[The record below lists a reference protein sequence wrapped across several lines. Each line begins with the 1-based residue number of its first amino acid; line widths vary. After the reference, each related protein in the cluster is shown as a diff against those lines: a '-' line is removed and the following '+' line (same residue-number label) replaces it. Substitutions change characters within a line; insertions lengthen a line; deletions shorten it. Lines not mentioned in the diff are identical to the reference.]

1 MFHST
6 ALSGMLLYYGTITC
20 RWRRRLFSS
29 FITRILEEEEE
40 ANVKPI
46 IEEEG
51 ISYLY
56 VRHNNLYC
64 KSQSVYV
71 LTLSHFSLVLAVTNR
86 NSNAAMVL
94 LFLHKI
100 VEVDDMR
107 LCLLSYSHTL
117 FA

>member
-1 MFHST
+1 M
-6 ALSGMLLYYGTITC
+6 ALSALYILDQKGKILISRNYRGDVPFNSAE
-20 RWRRRLFSS
+20 RYVFHWWFHVLVADVDDSSS

-64 KSQSVYV
+64 KSQRVS
-71 LTLSHFSLVLAVTNR
+71 LFFFFFCCAHILFSFGCN
-86 NSNAAMVL
+86 
-94 LFLHKI
+94 K
-100 VEVDDMR
+100 
-107 LCLLSYSHTL
+107 
-117 FA
+117 